1 MYQEFSLPTS
11 VYFNKGS
18 KANTKELIVEPC
30 FPGYGTTIGNSLRR
44 VLLSSLSGAAIVAV
58 KIKGVTHEFSSIE
71 YVKEDALEII
81 LNLKTI
87 RFKVHGDTTEPIK
100 VTLSAQG
107 ERVVTAKDIKATSD
121 VEVVNTDAVI
131 AHLTDKSAELE
142 MELFVKKGM
151 GYSPT
156 EARAHE
162 KLELGTIAIDA
173 IFTPIVNVS
182 FKVENVRVG
191 EFTNYDKLVM
201 EIETDGTISPE
212 EAVEQ
217 ASGILMSH
225 FSMLTKEGM
234 KDLEKREK
242 EKKAKEEEEK
252 SEPEGG
258 VSTLPIGERM

>member
-11 VYFNKGS
+11 ISFR
-18 KANTKELIVEPC
+18 KAEKPHAKELIIEPC
-30 FPGYGTTIGNSLRR
+30 FPGYGTTIGNALRR
-44 VLLSSLSGAAIVAV
+44 VLLSSLKGAAIVAV

-87 RFKVHGDTTEPIK
+87 RFKAFGDSNDPIK
-100 VTLSAQG
+100 IKLHAEG
-107 ERVVTAKDIKATSD
+107 ERIVTAKDIETSSD
-121 VEVVNTDAVI
+121 VEVVNKDAVI
-131 AHLTDKSAELE
+131 AHLTDKSAELY
-142 MELFVKKGM
+142 MELFIQKGM

-156 EARAHE
+156 EARTHE

-201 EIETDGTISPE
+201 EIQTDGTITPE
-212 EAVEQ
+212 EAVKES
-217 ASGILMSH
+217 ANILIDH
-225 FSMLTKEGM
+225 FNILTGEKKDTSETSDVESTDVSEETEETKEED
-234 KDLEKREK
+234 K
-242 EKKAKEEEEK
+242 
-252 SEPEGG
+252 
-258 VSTLPIGERM
+258 